1 MMVKVKTSGE
11 HRGPWDT
18 RVERKGEGG
27 VRCEEGRCSK
37 IMHEQSFI
45 AKKLSTA
52 GRGHALVPAHGGRDK
67 RISLSYVEASL
78 EYTASSEPAR
88 VTQWHPVSN
97 QTNKST
103 YRQGMNM

>member
-1 MMVKVKTSGE
+1 MTVKVKTSGE

-27 VRCEEGRCSK
+27 VRCEEERCSK

-67 RISLSYVEASL
+67 RISLSYVETSL